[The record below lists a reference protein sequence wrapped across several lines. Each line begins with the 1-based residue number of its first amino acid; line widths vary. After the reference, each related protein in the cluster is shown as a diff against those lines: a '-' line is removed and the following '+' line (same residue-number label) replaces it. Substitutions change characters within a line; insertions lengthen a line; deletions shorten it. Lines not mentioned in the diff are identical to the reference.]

1 VCECVCEWVYDVC
14 VCACVNFVCYC
25 VCESVRV

>member
-1 VCECVCEWVYDVC
+1 MCECVCEWVYDVC